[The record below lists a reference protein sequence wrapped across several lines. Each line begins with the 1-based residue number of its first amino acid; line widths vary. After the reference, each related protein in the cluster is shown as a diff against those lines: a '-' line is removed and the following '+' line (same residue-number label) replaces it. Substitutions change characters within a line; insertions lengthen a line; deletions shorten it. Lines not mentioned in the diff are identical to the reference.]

1 MKNVNKNVTKS
12 VDTICDKRYNVIIK
26 GKGETDVSKKS
37 KKLSQK
43 EIIDLVIKAVVAAA
57 ALITAIKS

>member
-1 MKNVNKNVTKS
+1 M
-12 VDTICDKRYNVIIK
+12 
-26 GKGETDVSKKS
+26 SKKN